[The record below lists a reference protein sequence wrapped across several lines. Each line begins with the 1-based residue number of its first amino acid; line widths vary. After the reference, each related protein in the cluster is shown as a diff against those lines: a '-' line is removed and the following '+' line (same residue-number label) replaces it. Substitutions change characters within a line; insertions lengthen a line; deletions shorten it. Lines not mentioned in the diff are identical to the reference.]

1 VPYPLRHPEDV
12 EDDLASGTIRVYGFR
27 TDAQPCRE
35 EGEDLL
41 LAHASGLFG
50 RTTVVVAFNLAGQAL
65 PVRGKLQPLP
75 VEART
80 DFTLIGFE

>member
-1 VPYPLRHPEDV
+1 MAESFPHWP
-12 EDDLASGTIRVYGFR
+12 GFVQWAR
-27 TDAQPCRE
+27 RE

-80 DFTLIGFE
+80 DFTLIGF